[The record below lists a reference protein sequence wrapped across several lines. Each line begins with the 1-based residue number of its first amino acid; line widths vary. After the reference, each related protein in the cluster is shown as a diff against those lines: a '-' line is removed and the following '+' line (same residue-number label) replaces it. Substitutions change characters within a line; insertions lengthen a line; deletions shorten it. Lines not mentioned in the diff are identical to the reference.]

1 MDMKTS
7 SFESH
12 IFDIH
17 ADHDLDL
24 FAEELPDQVQLVS
37 DCASSASSASCCTC
51 TGCFG
56 SMGSIISCG

>member
-1 MDMKTS
+1 MLK
-7 SFESH
+7 H
-12 IFDIH
+12 AFDITTGSDTL
-17 ADHDLDL
+17 AL
-24 FAEELPDQVQLVS
+24 FAEELPEQVQLLS